1 MKLRLKNGRIIEPS
15 TKKDYVSDIL
25 IINGVIDKI
34 KPNVASKKDYQI
46 IDLKGKIITS
56 GFIDMHVHLREP
68 GYEYKET
75 IETGCLAAAAGGF
88 TAVCCMPNTNP
99 AIDDASIAKWIVE
112 RSKQVRNHIVDVYPI
127 AAITKNRDGKELSP
141 MMELVDAGVVGFSDD
156 GNSVES
162 SELLRRAMEY
172 ASMLG
177 KPIIQHSEDMYLSK
191 GGVMNEGFI
200 STKLGMPPIPSIAET
215 IIIARDI
222 QLANYTRSQY
232 HSAHISTEGAVELIG
247 NAKRVNNKITCEVT
261 PHHFSLTDSIVCS
274 FDTNTK
280 VNPPLRSNDDVEALK
295 EGLKDGTIDVIA
307 SDHAPHSFDE
317 KQIEYLFAPS
327 GIVGLE
333 TSVGLSFTEL
343 VWKNYLDIYQLI
355 EKYSVNPR
363 KILHLPPIKIIEGEE
378 ANLTIIDPELEW
390 TVDVG
395 KFKSKSK
402 NSPFNGRMLKGK
414 PIAVLNHD
422 CMFINGSVLY

>member
-1 MKLRLKNGRIIEPS
+1 MKLHLKNGRIIEPS
-15 TKKDYVSDIL
+15 TKKDYIADIL
-25 IINGVIDKI
+25 IINGVIEKI
-34 KPNVASKKDYQI
+34 SPNIGDEKDYQI
-46 IDLKGKIITS
+46 IDLKGKIVS
-56 GFIDMHVHLREP
+56 PGFIDMHVHLREP

-75 IETGCLAAAAGGF
+75 IETGCLAAASGGF

-99 AIDDASIAKWIVE
+99 AIDDASIAKWIIE
-112 RSKQVRNHIVDVYPI
+112 RSKKVRNYIVDVYPI

-141 MMELVDAGVVGFSDD
+141 MMELVEAGVVSFSDD
-156 GNSVES
+156 GNSVEN

-172 ASMLG
+172 SSMLG
-177 KPIIQHSEDMYLSK
+177 KPIIQHAEDMYLSK

-232 HSAHISTEGAVELIG
+232 HAAHVSTQGSVELIR
-247 NAKRVNNKITCEVT
+247 NAKRVNDKITCEVT

-280 VNPPLRSNDDVEALK
+280 VNPPLRADDDVEALK
-295 EGLKDGTIDVIA
+295 EGLRDGTIDVIA

-317 KQIEYLFAPS
+317 KQVEYLFAPF

-333 TSVGLSFTEL
+333 TAVGLAFTEL
-343 VWKNYLDIYQLI
+343 VWKNYLDIYQMI
-355 EKYSVNPR
+355 EKFSVNPR
-363 KILHLPPIKIIEGEE
+363 KILHLSPIKIKEGEE
-378 ANLTIIDPELEW
+378 ANLTILDPDIEW
-390 TVDVG
+390 VVDVE

-402 NSPFNGRMLKGK
+402 NSPFHGRRLKGK
-414 PIAVLNHD
+414 PIAVFNHD
-422 CMFINGSVLY
+422 CMLINGSVLS